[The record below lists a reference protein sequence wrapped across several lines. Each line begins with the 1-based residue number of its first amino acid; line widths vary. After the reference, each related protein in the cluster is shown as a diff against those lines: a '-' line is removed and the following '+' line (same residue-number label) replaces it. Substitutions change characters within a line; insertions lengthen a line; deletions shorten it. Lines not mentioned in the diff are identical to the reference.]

1 MLSEAQEVLRQF
13 RQGLSGLRE
22 NDKTKIN
29 KLTFLAR
36 DHVHIPG
43 FPQSVAEATVRHVYE
58 IPANYKLLGLYV
70 IDSIVK
76 NVDVPYRK
84 LFTDPIVPL
93 FVHSFQMIRDEA
105 TRKRLFNLRTTWK
118 DIFPFSK
125 MRSLD
130 IQVREHDPAW
140 PLIPKDETQA
150 SNRIPSVPKISPTKI
165 SNKPLPVATSQLT
178 IPVTEAVIAEARDPR
193 RNKKRKSPQH
203 ECTESSFLI
212 DRDGNRKMESIARKH
227 GKVEEEAERQ
237 ASKKP
242 RTLFSLEDQD
252 MRSVPRDRP
261 SSPKLP
267 EHGKYQD
274 IDMRVGGASQSS
286 MPRGGPRLP
295 PSSPHPMAHSTTVDS
310 VHLPRVASSECL
322 PHRNP
327 PSMHPRPPMH
337 GPPSHFHRVG
347 PQMAPHRPSPEHSL
361 PPPPPTVFNRPHSVP
376 PIRGPIWSV
385 EIDGLSDMINI
396 GIDPRMLSRVP
407 NPKTARQITVDGR
420 QYPLLLDRVQPLIEV
435 EDQLHAVRFRC
446 DSLAFIID
454 HQRFVIPGTG
464 YTRIRAAGRERIA
477 YLGGPGHE
485 LVIDGRPHTIPFNSH
500 YATINI
506 DHQTVSVMYACEFP
520 QDVNVLPAIPPKI
533 LDWAYRGLFGS
544 PGSLHLAPRNPL
556 VELERQSEG
565 RSDPTRG
572 DQQST
577 ARNRQPQITQRPTAP
592 EEKRVQERNPGAP
605 KEGVSSSANTA
616 ATSQINVQEL
626 LQKLIAAGIVAK
638 PDSLPS
644 LKEYNW
650 EKFRQPFTPEIDILY
665 SGFQCV
671 QCGVRFE
678 SETSSDFVSH
688 LDYHYMK
695 NSAEHQEHR
704 SRAFYQD
711 SHCWLLSEMINEGA
725 PRFTAPANTT
735 EREEVR
741 CPSFAD
747 EKLNECAVCGYKF
760 DKVFDREEGEWM
772 LQGAVIENGRA
783 YHPIC
788 LEDAG
793 KQFPVETAAPVA
805 GSSASHDVLKEA
817 KMEQQQGEERAT
829 ACSSVSPAPSTS
841 QLSVLIKSEPHI
853 IETKNAIDTLNF
865 SSSRDASDRLPSSSS
880 CPVLSEITN
889 VKREEEEEEE
899 EEVKAGEAKGEPATL
914 SLLLPPSSI
923 PAAPAKCEP
932 CQEEL
937 EANLGANSSPVV
949 NIPGLSPTASLGISS
964 CEDDLTTG
972 GLEGGDGGSGDGVG
986 VGDPLVTPA
995 SISSNPLAVLQAV
1008 LRGKAAIP

>member
-1 MLSEAQEVLRQF
+1 
-13 RQGLSGLRE
+13 
-22 NDKTKIN
+22 
-29 KLTFLAR
+29 
-36 DHVHIPG
+36 
-43 FPQSVAEATVRHVYE
+43 
-58 IPANYKLLGLYV
+58 LLGLYV

-76 NVDVPYRK
+76 NVSVPYRK
-84 LFTDPIVPL
+84 LFTDAIVPL
-93 FVHSFQMIRDEA
+93 FVHSFQMIRDEN

-118 DIFPFSK
+118 EIFPFSK

-130 IQVREHDPAW
+130 VQVREHDPAW
-140 PLIPKDETQA
+140 PLIPKDETLVT
-150 SNRIPSVPKISPTKI
+150 NRIPSVPKISPTKI
-165 SNKPLPVATSQLT
+165 SDKPLAVATSQLT

-203 ECTESSFLI
+203 ECVESSFLI
-212 DRDGNRKMESIARKH
+212 DRDGNRKMESIARKY
-227 GKVEEEAERQ
+227 GKVEEEVERQ

-242 RTLFSLEDQD
+242 RTLFSLKDQD
-252 MRSVPRDRP
+252 MRSVSSARP

-267 EHGKYQD
+267 DHDKHQD
-274 IDMRVGGASQSS
+274 IDMRVGGGSQS
-286 MPRGGPRLP
+286 MPRGGLRLP
-295 PSSPHPMAHSTTVDS
+295 PSSPHPLGHSTTVDS
-310 VHLPRVASSECL
+310 VHLPRVASAECL
-322 PHRNP
+322 LHRNP
-327 PSMHPRPPMH
+327 PSMHSHPPIH
-337 GPPSHFHRVG
+337 GPPPHFHRVG
-347 PQMAPHRPSPEHSL
+347 PQMVPHRPSPEHPL
-361 PPPPPTVFNRPHSVP
+361 PPPAPTAFSRPHNVP
-376 PIRGPIWSV
+376 PIRGPMWSV

-407 NPKTARQITVDGR
+407 NQKTPRQITVDGR

-454 HQRFVIPGTG
+454 HQRYVIPGTG

-556 VELERQSEG
+556 VELERQSESRLDSI
-565 RSDPTRG
+565 RSD
-572 DQQST
+572 QVST
-577 ARNRQPQITQRPTAP
+577 ARSRQLQTAQKPTQS
-592 EEKRVQERNPGAP
+592 EEKRIQDRNTGAP
-605 KEGVSSSANTA
+605 KEVVASS
-616 ATSQINVQEL
+616 TSITTPQINVQEL

-650 EKFRQPFTPEIDILY
+650 EKFRQPFTPEIETLY
-665 SGFQCV
+665 RGFQCV

-678 SETSSDFVSH
+678 SETSSDFVTH

-711 SHCWLLSEMINEGA
+711 KNCWLLSETTNGGA
-725 PRFTAPANTT
+725 PRFSAPANIS
-735 EREEVR
+735 EGEEVR

-793 KQFPVETAAPVA
+793 KQFPVETAVPVA
-805 GSSASHDVLKEA
+805 GGSTSHGVLKRS
-817 KMEQQQGEERAT
+817 KKEQYQEEQEKAGG
-829 ACSSVSPAPSTS
+829 SVSPAPSTS
-841 QLSVLIKSEPHI
+841 QLSVPIKSEPHI
-853 IETKNAIDTLNF
+853 IETKNAIETLNF

-880 CPVLSEITN
+880 CPVLSEVTN
-889 VKREEEEEEE
+889 VKREEEE
-899 EEVKAGEAKGEPATL
+899 EEVKAGEAKGDPATL
-914 SLLLPPSSI
+914 PLLLPPSSI
-923 PAAPAKCEP
+923 PAASAKFEM
-932 CQEEL
+932 CQEEQ
-937 EANLGANSSPVV
+937 EVNLGANSSPVV
-949 NIPGLSPTASLGISS
+949 NIPGLSPTPSLGINSYD
-964 CEDDLTTG
+964 DDLITG
-972 GLEGGDGGSGDGVG
+972 GLEGNDGGCSGSVG

>member
-1 MLSEAQEVLRQF
+1 MQSEAQEVLRQF
-13 RQGLSGLRE
+13 RQGLFGLRE
-22 NDKTKIN
+22 NDKNKIN

-36 DHVHIPG
+36 DHAHIPG
-43 FPQSVAEATVRHVYE
+43 FPQSVVEATVRHVYE
-58 IPANYKLLGLYV
+58 V
-70 IDSIVK
+70 
-76 NVDVPYRK
+76 
-84 LFTDPIVPL
+84 
-93 FVHSFQMIRDEA
+93 RDEA

-118 DIFPFSK
+118 EIFPFSK
-125 MRSLD
+125 MQSLD
-130 IQVREHDPAW
+130 FQVREHDPAW
-140 PLIPKDETQA
+140 PLIPKDETQVT
-150 SNRIPSVPKISPTKI
+150 NRIPSVPKISPTKI
-165 SNKPLPVATSQLT
+165 SDKPLAVATSQLT
-178 IPVTEAVIAEARDPR
+178 IPVTGAVIAEARDPR

-203 ECTESSFLI
+203 ECAESSFLI
-212 DRDGNRKMESIARKH
+212 DRDGNRKMESIARKC
-227 GKVEEEAERQ
+227 GKVEEEVERQ

-242 RTLFSLEDQD
+242 RTLFTLEDQD
-252 MRSVPRDRP
+252 MRSVPSARP
-261 SSPKLP
+261 PSPKLSD
-267 EHGKYQD
+267 HAKHQD
-274 IDMRVGGASQSS
+274 VDMRVGGGSQSS
-286 MPRGGPRLP
+286 SMSRGGSRLP

-310 VHLPRVASSECL
+310 VHLPRVASAECL

-337 GPPSHFHRVG
+337 GPPPHFHRVG
-347 PQMAPHRPSPEHSL
+347 PQMIPHRPSPEHPI
-361 PPPPPTVFNRPHSVP
+361 PPPPPAVFNRPHNVP
-376 PIRGPIWSV
+376 PIRGPMWSV

-407 NPKTARQITVDGR
+407 NPKTPRQITVDGR

-464 YTRIRAAGRERIA
+464 YTRVRAAGRERIA

-556 VELERQSEG
+556 MELERQSES
-565 RSDPTRG
+565 RLDPTRS
-572 DQQST
+572 DQLSA
-577 ARNRQPQITQRPTAP
+577 ARNRQLQIAQKPTPP
-592 EEKRVQERNPGAP
+592 EEKRVQERNPVAS
-605 KEGVSSSANTA
+605 KEGGASSTSATI
-616 ATSQINVQEL
+616 SRINVQEL

-638 PDSLPS
+638 SDSLPN

-650 EKFRQPFTPEIDILY
+650 EKFRQPFTPEIDALY

-678 SETSSDFVSH
+678 SETSPDFVSH

-711 SHCWLLSEMINEGA
+711 RNCWLLSETTDEGA
-725 PRFTAPANTT
+725 PRFSVPANTT
-735 EREEVR
+735 EGEEVR
-741 CPSFAD
+741 CPSFTD

-793 KQFPVETAAPVA
+793 KQFPVETVAPVA
-805 GSSASHDVLKEA
+805 GGSTPHGVLKRV
-817 KMEQQQGEERAT
+817 KKEQQQEEREKAGG
-829 ACSSVSPAPSTS
+829 SVSPAPSTS
-841 QLSVLIKSEPHI
+841 QLSVPIKPEPHI
-853 IETKNAIDTLNF
+853 IETKITIDTFNF

-899 EEVKAGEAKGEPATL
+899 EVKAGEAKGDPATL
-914 SLLLPPSSI
+914 PLLLSPSSI
-923 PAAPAKCEP
+923 PSAPVKCGM
-932 CQEEL
+932 CQEEQ

-949 NIPGLSPTASLGISS
+949 NIPGLSPTPSLGISS
-964 CEDDLTTG
+964 CDDDLTTG
-972 GLEGGDGGSGDGVG
+972 GLGGGDGGGSGSVD
-986 VGDPLVTPA
+986 VGDALVTPA